1 MLPPSYHPTPD
12 HHMKYC
18 LCILL
23 GLLSCGRILAQE
35 DSLMVRIAE
44 IEIHPDQV
52 DQYTAILKEE
62 ARASVQREPGVIT
75 IFPMFQKDHPNQ
87 VRILEIYASRK
98 AYEAHLRSPHFLKY
112 KSSTQSMVASLKL
125 VDMLAMDAATMPALF
140 RKLTDRKE

>member
-44 IEIHPDQV
+44 IEIHPAYLE
-52 DQYTAILKEE
+52 QYTAILKEE
-62 ARASVQREPGVIT
+62 ARASLELEPGVISL
-75 IFPMFQKDHPNQ
+75 FPIFQKEHPTK

-98 AYEAHLRSPHFLKY
+98 AYESHLRSPHFLKY
-112 KSSTQSMVASLKL
+112 KTSTQAMVTSLQL
-125 VDMLAMDAATMPALF
+125 IDMQALDPATMPLLF
-140 RKLTDRKE
+140 RKLTGRKE